1 MTKFS
6 LSILV
11 MLGFLT
17 ACHNTNVKNKPDN
30 EQAILRKVV
39 ENTMGAY
46 TIASEAMLPFIDGDI
61 PGVKL
66 TQKEKEL
73 IQAASAT
80 VYSNLDVL
88 DTAIQHNQTLSE
100 IAVESAVV
108 QLKMLNT
115 CWFQLKDNSHRTA
128 VCKAIVNTQP
138 TSNVKQGTK

>member
-6 LSILV
+6 LYILAI
-11 MLGFLT
+11 LGFLT
-17 ACHNTNVKNKPDN
+17 ACHNANIKTKTDN
-30 EQAILRKVV
+30 EQVILRQVV

-46 TIASEAMLPFIDGDI
+46 TIAAEAMIPFIDGDI

-66 TQKEKEL
+66 TLKEKEL
-73 IQAASAT
+73 IQAASST

-88 DTAIQHNQTLSE
+88 NTAIQKNQPLSE

-115 CWFQLKDNSHRTA
+115 CWFQLKDNSHRTV
-128 VCKAIVNTQP
+128 VCNAIVNTHN
-138 TSNVKQGTK
+138 TSNVKKGVK

>member
-6 LSILV
+6 LFILA

-17 ACHNTNVKNKPDN
+17 ACHNTNVKSKPDN
-30 EQAILRKVV
+30 EQAILRQVV

-46 TIASEAMLPFIDGDI
+46 TIAAEAMLPFVDGDI

-66 TQKEKEL
+66 TQQEKEL

-80 VYSNLDVL
+80 VYSNIDVL

-138 TSNVKQGTK
+138 ISNVKKGTK

>member
-6 LSILV
+6 LSILAFI
-11 MLGFLT
+11 GFLT

-30 EQAILRKVV
+30 EQAILRQVV

-46 TIASEAMLPFIDGDI
+46 TIADEAMIPCIDGDI

-66 TQKEKEL
+66 TLKEKEL
-73 IQAASAT
+73 IQAASST
-80 VYSNLDVL
+80 VYSNIDVL
-88 DTAIQHNQTLSE
+88 NTAVQTNQTLSE

-115 CWFQLKDNSHRTA
+115 CWFQLKDNSHRTD

-138 TSNVKQGTK
+138 ISNTKQGEK

>member
-6 LSILV
+6 ISILA
-11 MLGFLT
+11 MLCFLT
-17 ACHNTNVKNKPDN
+17 ACHNTNVRNNPNK
-30 EQAILRKVV
+30 QQVILRQVV

-46 TIASEAMLPFIDGDI
+46 TIAAEAMLPFIDGDI
-61 PGVKL
+61 PGVTL

-88 DTAIQHNQTLSE
+88 NTAIQHNQPLSD

-138 TSNVKQGTK
+138 TSNVKQGVK